1 MGGQQDPRIH
11 RQPPQGL
18 CFLVDLCGCWG
29 WNSGP
34 NASVANT
41 SVAERSPQ
49 PLEHLHSLWKG
60 KETRA
65 PWAIG
70 QRVGPR
76 MEEMSAVHTRVVHRG
91 ESVSVHSGRTG
102 LSSPESLYLKQEN
115 GVWCPRW
122 PAAKEFNQSLHIN
135 RLFC

>member
-18 CFLVDLCGCWG
+18 CFLMDLCGCWG

-65 PWAIG
+65 PWAID

-91 ESVSVHSGRTG
+91 ESIAVHSGLTG

-115 GVWCPRW
+115 RVRCPRW
-122 PAAKEFNQSLHIN
+122 SAAKEFNQSLHIN